1 MTGRVLFDGSD
12 EREVIKKNKDCQI
25 DFDFTDQ
32 QRLNE
37 EMKDLLRK
45 MLNKDPELR
54 PSAEDLLA
62 HEFFKPVK
70 SSEMENE
77 SEI

>member
-1 MTGRVLFDGSD
+1 LAGRVLFDGSD

-45 MLNKDPELR
+45 MLNKDP
-54 PSAEDLLA
+54 
-62 HEFFKPVK
+62 
-70 SSEMENE
+70 
-77 SEI
+77 